1 MERGGETACAL
12 GGAAQPQ
19 TRAEGAAEAEV
30 GVSGEC
36 RAGQGSQET
45 VVMTHQTGGRG
56 PQGVRDT
63 FSSLLGRCLRAL
75 SAGMTYPAEVRDLAT
90 LSWRGSAENGGN
102 SLPAGPES
110 LGQLLITPVLHRFE

>member
-1 MERGGETACAL
+1 MERGGETACVL
-12 GGAAQPQ
+12 GEAAQPR

-45 VVMTHQTGGRG
+45 VAMAYQTGGHG

-63 FSSLLGRCLRAL
+63 FGSLQARCLQAL
-75 SAGMTYPAEVRDLAT
+75 SGGKTYPAEVGDLAT
-90 LSWRGSAENGGN
+90 PPWRGSGENGGN

-110 LGQLLITPVLHRFE
+110 LGQLLITPVFHRFE